1 MELVKCVKGE
11 NRKIVGFKDSIDDNR
26 MIALGFFIG
35 AEIIVLKKKKA
46 MMLVCVSNTFY
57 AIDNIIA
64 SGVIVK

>member
-11 NRKIVGFKDSIDDNR
+11 NRKIVGFKDGVDDNR
-26 MIALGFFIG
+26 MIALGFFLG
-35 AEIIVLKKKKA
+35 SEIIVLKKKKT
-46 MMLVCVSNTFY
+46 MMLVGVSNTFY

>member
-11 NRKIVGFKDSIDDNR
+11 NRKIVGFKDGVDENR
-26 MIALGFFIG
+26 MIALGFFVG

-46 MMLVCVSNTFY
+46 MMLVCVSNTVY